1 MKSMTKQN
9 TMIIS
14 PFALKH
20 FKHFAMLGII
30 INIHSTT
37 LLLFSCSFL
46 YAFPVVIS
54 HSLCTACFFLKKINN
69 ETLIDSRAVIDLS

>member
-20 FKHFAMLGII
+20 FKHFAMLGI

-54 HSLCTACFFLKKINN
+54 HSLCTAFFFLKKINN
-69 ETLIDSRAVIDLS
+69 ETLIDSRAIVDLS

>member
-20 FKHFAMLGII
+20 FKHFATLGII
-30 INIHSTT
+30 NVHSIT
-37 LLLFSCSFL
+37 LHHIFLFISSAFYMLL
-46 YAFPVVIS
+46 YAWFFRNSKMKHEWILELYNTC
-54 HSLCTACFFLKKINN
+54 LC
-69 ETLIDSRAVIDLS
+69 